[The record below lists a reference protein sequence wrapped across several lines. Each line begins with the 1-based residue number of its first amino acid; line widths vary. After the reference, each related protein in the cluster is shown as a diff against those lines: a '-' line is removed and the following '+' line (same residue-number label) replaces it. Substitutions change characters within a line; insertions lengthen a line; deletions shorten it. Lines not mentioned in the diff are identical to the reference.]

1 MPTTHSS
8 YMKRFGKQVD
18 VLGTW
23 YDQADSGL
31 AVPDYVDA
39 QSIGDLKIR
48 KGSLTE
54 RLLALNRDLES
65 MVLRKTM
72 PCPAMG

>member
-8 YMKRFGKQVD
+8 YMKRFGKQVA

-31 AVPDYVDA
+31 AVPGYVDA

-48 KGSLTE
+48 KG
-54 RLLALNRDLES
+54 
-65 MVLRKTM
+65 V
-72 PCPAMG
+72 